1 MEIGGSTPVSSE
13 VNRDRELTWH
23 HKNESLYL
31 LQRVKLI
38 QISVGGDDDCYYA
51 STATQRGNR
60 ANIVLREN
68 TC

>member
-38 QISVGGDDDCYYA
+38 QISLGGDDDCYYGGW
-51 STATQRGNR
+51 SHLIFVPL
-60 ANIVLREN
+60 NII
-68 TC
+68 